1 MNSIP
6 LEFKPY
12 FWDTQFDKLDIH
24 ANMAYIIVRLYNE
37 GDFQQIEWLEK
48 TYTAND
54 IISVAK
60 SARGFIPIVANYL
73 RLKYKLN
80 IEDMAYYR
88 NIHSMNYV
96 YEG

>member
-1 MNSIP
+1 MNNIP

-12 FWDTQFDKLDIH
+12 FWDTQFEVLDIR
-24 ANMAYIIVRLYNE
+24 ANMSYIIVRLYNE

-48 TYTAND
+48 TYTADD
-54 IISVAK
+54 IKSVART
-60 SARGFIPIVANYL
+60 ARGFIPIVANHL

-80 IEDMAYYR
+80 KEDMAYYR